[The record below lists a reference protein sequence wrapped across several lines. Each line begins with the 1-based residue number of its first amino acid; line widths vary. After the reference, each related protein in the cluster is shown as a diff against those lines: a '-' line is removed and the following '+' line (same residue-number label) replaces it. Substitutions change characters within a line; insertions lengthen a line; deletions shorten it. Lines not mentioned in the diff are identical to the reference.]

1 MPPSPITRPRNSARS
16 TPFFGLRIGFA
27 WSSGLI
33 SNLLFVSHQF
43 CHLCLRC
50 FSSTGMRPYF
60 AMTARAP
67 FWPAA
72 RVWAYL
78 SRMKN
83 PLGRGICIC
92 LQRACTQESCIG
104 NFSFLQSRIER
115 SEHPQM
121 RAISL
126 TEDLFSTPFRNIF
139 CLLVGNMAH
148 LSFNDSVIPPC
159 YHICGGRNKRRLC
172 TGSRSREGKECDL
185 R

>member
-1 MPPSPITRPRNSARS
+1 ML
-16 TPFFGLRIGFA
+16 FFGLRMGLA
-27 WSSGLI
+27 WNSGLI
-33 SNLLFVSHQF
+33 SNLPFLSHKF
-43 CHLCLRC
+43 FHLCLRC
-50 FSSTGMRPYF
+50 YSSTGMRPYF

-115 SEHPQM
+115 SEHSQM

-126 TEDLFSTPFRNIF
+126 TEDFASIAFRNTC

-148 LSFNDSVIPPC
+148 LSLNDSVIPPY
-159 YHICGGRNKRRLC
+159 YHICEGSYKNRL
-172 TGSRSREGKECDL
+172 
-185 R
+185 